1 MVTEKSHFAFSSKVH
16 LKTNNTLVTR
26 IEKHP
31 MNSKPIK
38 VQTIIDTIVLVSTEK
53 NVG

>member
-1 MVTEKSHFAFSSKVH
+1 MVTEKGHFAFSSNVQ

-26 IEKHP
+26 IEEQP
-31 MNSKPIK
+31 LNSKPIK
-38 VQTIIDTIVLVSTEK
+38 VQTIIDTIVLVFIET

>member
-1 MVTEKSHFAFSSKVH
+1 MVTEKGYLAFSSNVQ

-26 IEKHP
+26 IEEHP

-38 VQTIIDTIVLVSTEK
+38 VQTIIDTIVLIFTK
-53 NVG
+53 TNLG

>member
-1 MVTEKSHFAFSSKVH
+1 MVTEKNHFAFSSNVQF
-16 LKTNNTLVTR
+16 KTNNTLVTR
-26 IEKHP
+26 IDEQP